1 MSKLKK
7 QKSNKISEIARL
19 GALMEHVDEKVTLVA
34 EGVSGLNTRMDRVER
49 TLDQHT
55 EMIGNLAV
63 NLEIVKSDV
72 EFMKIP

>member
-1 MSKLKK
+1 
-7 QKSNKISEIARL
+7 
-19 GALMEHVDEKVTLVA
+19 MEHVDEKVTLVA